1 MKLAFTPEENAFR
14 EEVRSFFAT
23 ALTPE
28 LAHAGRHMTSVY
40 SSKEHA
46 LAWQKILYDQGWLV
60 PSWPEEYG
68 GCNWSLTQRY
78 IFACERARAKP
89 PALSPMGLSMLGPA
103 LLGCGTQAQ
112 KQHYLPRILRGE
124 DYWCQGYSEP
134 QAGSDLATLQCSAV
148 RDGDHYLL
156 NGTKIWTTHA
166 QYATHMFCL
175 VRTGTFDRPQKG
187 ITFLLLPM
195 DAEGI
200 TITPIRFVSGAA
212 TQAQVFFDNV
222 RVDASQR
229 VGEENDGWTVAKYL
243 LEFERGGG
251 ASAPGLLEGVE
262 DLHTFAETLPEAERG
277 ALTQRLH
284 ALTSRIEALEMAELQ
299 ALAETERRGSPGPGA
314 SMLKLL
320 GTELSQALTELQVE
334 ALGPYGLVHQ
344 PEALAFDSNVAPVG
358 PAEGLTTVPF
368 YLNNRAATIYAGSS
382 EVQRNII
389 SKAVLGL

>member
-1 MKLAFTPEENAFR
+1 MA
-14 EEVRSFFAT
+14 
-23 ALTPE
+23 
-28 LAHAGRHMTSVY
+28 
-40 SSKEHA
+40 
-46 LAWQKILYDQGWLV
+46 
-60 PSWPEEYG
+60 
-68 GCNWSLTQRY
+68 
-78 IFACERARAKP
+78 
-89 PALSPMGLSMLGPA
+89 
-103 LLGCGTQAQ
+103 
-112 KQHYLPRILRGE
+112 
-124 DYWCQGYSEP
+124 
-134 QAGSDLATLQCSAV
+134 
-148 RDGDHYLL
+148 
-156 NGTKIWTTHA
+156 KIWTTHA

-175 VRTGTFDRPQKG
+175 VQGTSPQKG

-200 TITPIRFVSGAA
+200 TITPNRFVSGAA
-212 TQAQVFFDNV
+212 TQPQVFFDNV

-251 ASAPGLLEGVE
+251 ASAPGLLESVE
-262 DLHTFAETLPEAERG
+262 DLHTFSEALPKAERD
-277 ALTQRLH
+277 ALALRLQ
-284 ALTSRIEALEMAELQ
+284 ALTSRIDALEMAELQ
-299 ALAETERRGSPGPGA
+299 ALAETERRGSPGPAA

-344 PEALAFDSNVAPVG
+344 PEALAFESNIAPVG